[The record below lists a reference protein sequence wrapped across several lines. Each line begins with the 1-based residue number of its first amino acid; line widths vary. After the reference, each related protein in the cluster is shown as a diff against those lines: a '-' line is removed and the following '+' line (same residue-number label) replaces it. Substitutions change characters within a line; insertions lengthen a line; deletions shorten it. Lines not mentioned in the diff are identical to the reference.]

1 MRTRVWNERTRGGHQ
16 RLLTLWSPLVT
27 AAPAGCL
34 LLCACSRA
42 LPWPESPL
50 YEAPTNDPNWVQPA
64 SREEAMTAMAGHY
77 AHYDIVAYEGET
89 ANGPL
94 SSFVVSY
101 GYTDLII
108 EDGELVAYDRFCRAN
123 YIANQNFDTIFSD
136 AATQA
141 IQPPGVIVDVYE
153 EDGVWK
159 LWRPATPT
167 LNGIDGDPNV
177 PLSMDRND
185 PLIRDDDNDGKP
197 GVTVSVILFG
207 FIRGEIYIARRE
219 IFANEMTL
227 YSDGSLRG
235 SVIDDSEQLVIGA
248 SLPILD
254 TPSNPPQRRDPGLN
268 PILLIPVS
276 ENVDTCEELLAIRDS
291 LFPPEPEF

>member
-1 MRTRVWNERTRGGHQ
+1 MLNSLAPTV
-16 RLLTLWSPLVT
+16 TLATL
-27 AAPAGCL
+27 AAGCL
-34 LLCACSRA
+34 LLSGCSGFSIP

-50 YEAPTNDPNWVQPA
+50 YETPANDPNWVAPMSKA
-64 SREEAMTAMAGHY
+64 EAMAAMAGHY

-89 ANGPL
+89 PNGPL
-94 SSFVVSY
+94 STFIISY
-101 GYTDLII
+101 GFTDLVI
-108 EDGELVAYDRFCRAN
+108 EDGQLVAYDRFCHAE

-141 IQPPGVIVDVYE
+141 IQPPGAICDVYAE
-153 EDGVWK
+153 NGQWK
-159 LWRPATPT
+159 IRRPATPT

-185 PLIRDDDNDGKP
+185 PLISDDDHDGKP
-197 GVTVSVILFG
+197 GVTVSVKLFG
-207 FIRGEIYIARRE
+207 FIEGEIYIARRE

-235 SVIDDSEQLVIGA
+235 NVIDDSEQLVIGA
-248 SLPILD
+248 SLAILD
-254 TPSNPPQRRDPGLN
+254 TPNNPPQRRDPGLN
-268 PILLIPVS
+268 PIILTPVS
-276 ENVDTCEELLAIRDS
+276 DDLDTCEELMAMRDA

>member
-1 MRTRVWNERTRGGHQ
+1 MLPPFSPVVN
-16 RLLTLWSPLVT
+16 LTAV
-27 AAPAGCL
+27 AAGCL
-34 LLCACSRA
+34 LLAGCSIP

-50 YEAPTNDPNWVQPA
+50 YETPTNDPNWVAPA
-64 SREEAMTAMAGHY
+64 SKEEAMAAMAGHY
-77 AHYDIVAYEGET
+77 AHYDIVAYDGET

-94 SSFVVSY
+94 ATFIVSY
-101 GYTDLII
+101 GFTDLVI
-108 EDGELVAYDRFCRAN
+108 EDGELVAYDTFCRAE
-123 YIANQNFDTIFSD
+123 YVANQPFDTIFSD

-141 IQPPGVIVDVYE
+141 IQPIGAIVDVYE

-159 LWRPATPT
+159 IWRPATPT

-185 PLIRDDDNDGKP
+185 PLISDDDNDGKP
-197 GVTVSVILFG
+197 GVTVVVKLFG
-207 FIRGEIYIARRE
+207 FIEGEIYIARRE

-248 SLPILD
+248 SLAILD
-254 TPSNPPQRRDPGLN
+254 TPNNPPQRRDPGLN
-268 PILLIPVS
+268 PIILIPVS
-276 ENVDTCEELLAIRDS
+276 GDIDTCEELMAIRDS
-291 LFPPEPEF
+291 LFPAEPGF